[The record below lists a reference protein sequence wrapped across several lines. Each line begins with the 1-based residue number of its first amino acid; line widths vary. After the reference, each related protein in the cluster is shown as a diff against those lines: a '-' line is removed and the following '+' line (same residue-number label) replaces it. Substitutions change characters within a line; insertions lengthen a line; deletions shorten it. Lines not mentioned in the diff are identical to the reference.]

1 LEQTA
6 NMNLSETEL
15 KIGNTSF
22 KGVYIAILLSLAT
35 SLGGMVWGASALY
48 ARLESVESRSIPDI
62 QPITEEVQ
70 LIKQQLS
77 DNDIKSL
84 SAKLATLG
92 TNIATIMETQQKL
105 LELQSDVD
113 KMRTSVTQAE
123 LITKEIGDVDERIKM
138 IDTDINQLWE
148 ALDYMSSNPLN

>member
-1 LEQTA
+1 
-6 NMNLSETEL
+6 MNLSETEL

-35 SLGGMVWGASALY
+35 SLGGMVWSASALY

-70 LIKQQLS
+70 LIKQQLN

-138 IDTDINQLWE
+138 IDTDLNQLWE

>member
-1 LEQTA
+1 
-6 NMNLSETEL
+6 MNLSETEL

-70 LIKQQLS
+70 LIKQQLN

-138 IDTDINQLWE
+138 IDTDLNQLWE